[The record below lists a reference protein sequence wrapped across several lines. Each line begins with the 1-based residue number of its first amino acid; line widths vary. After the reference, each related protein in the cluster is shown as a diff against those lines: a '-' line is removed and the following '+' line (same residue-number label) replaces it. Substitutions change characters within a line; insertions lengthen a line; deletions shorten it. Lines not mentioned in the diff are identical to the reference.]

1 MMGRTSITYITRY
14 VSKNGYLISAF
25 LPLFLATK
33 YLINFLSRIH
43 NTICSSVH
51 VSVLFAE
58 SLRHMTSARRPFYSQ
73 RYEFH
78 RRVSRYHEFA
88 ALILIVSEATT
99 RSTGGTCR
107 R

>member
-1 MMGRTSITYITRY
+1 MMGRTSISYITRY
-14 VSKNGYLISAF
+14 VSKKRAAYFS
-25 LPLFLATK
+25 PLSCNEVSTF
-33 YLINFLSRIH
+33 SRGFI
-43 NTICSSVH
+43 TLSVH

-88 ALILIVSEATT
+88 GLILIVSEATT
-99 RSTGGTCR
+99 RLTGGTCR

>member
-14 VSKNGYLISAF
+14 VSKKRAAYLGFPS
-25 LPLFLATK
+25 PLSCNEVSTF
-33 YLINFLSRIH
+33 SRGFI
-43 NTICSSVH
+43 TLSVH

-78 RRVSRYHEFA
+78 RRVSKYHEFA
-88 ALILIVSEATT
+88 GLILIVSEATT
-99 RSTGGTCR
+99 WLTGGTCR

>member
-14 VSKNGYLISAF
+14 VSKKRVQVSYLSFPSPLSCNEVSAF
-25 LPLFLATK
+25 SRDFTR
-33 YLINFLSRIH
+33 LS
-43 NTICSSVH
+43 
-51 VSVLFAE
+51 SVLFAE

-73 RYEFH
+73 RYESH

-88 ALILIVSEATT
+88 GLILIVSEATT